1 MALTFPEALQRL
13 APAAAPLAGRWPELT
28 QLRGMW
34 ERATLGHGAVVLIAG
49 EAGVGKTRLAAELA
63 FEAEATGGIVMVG
76 SCPGDGGEPYAVLSE
91 ALGRL
96 RPPRSTAGGDRDAFF
111 AAIAQDVGR
120 RSRRAPVLVLL
131 DDLHAA
137 DRSTVLAI
145 RRLAQAA
152 ASAAVLIVGTFRDN
166 AVDHAHPLA
175 ELLNLPGVARVNLDG
190 LGAVD
195 LARIYGDDELGARL
209 WRWSGGNPVVA
220 AELLRLP
227 RLDQADLPARLDD
240 LVARRIDDLSATA
253 RRVLRMA
260 AVAGT
265 AFPVALVASA
275 AELSPDRTAAA
286 LDRAAAAG
294 FLVTEVAAGGRRRFV
309 HDMIRESVERGTEA
323 SARIRLHRRLARAL
337 EEADPQAPPALLA
350 WHFRAA
356 APVGA
361 SAAVVRHSTRAGD
374 RAMELLAW
382 EQAEVHY
389 GHALAAAATAPPATR
404 ADLLL
409 SLGEAQRLAGETARA
424 RQAFLEAAGV
434 ARRARDGSRLA
445 RAALALG
452 QVAAVW
458 GADPVLE
465 SLAVEARAMLGP
477 APAVA
482 PAVAPTAPAAP
493 VVARVDFASGELYDV
508 LDGVVR
514 PPEPEPAPEPAPTTP
529 PPAPVARAPRRPGDG
544 FALLRARY
552 AALAGP
558 ERSADRLVAADA
570 MVAMA
575 VDTGDDY
582 HVAEARGRRFLVLL
596 ELGRLADAEFER
608 SAHAAF
614 VARLDRP
621 ALAYDVATWAA
632 MRALV
637 DGRPA
642 AAGAASEEALAL
654 GGKSGDPGTIASFL
668 VQRWESALEWG
679 TAEELVTVADECDVL
694 AAAGGTA
701 HAARA
706 MAALALARAGQDEL
720 AAEELRRAAGR
731 GLGTISR
738 DPDRLHPLVALAEVA
753 WTLGDARVAGA
764 VGPLLEPLATRSVVV
779 GRGLAWR
786 GSVARACA
794 LCAAAN
800 GRWDDAARHIQ
811 LAVAAHRRA
820 GALPLVARA
829 RYEESTILTA
839 RGRRSDRRHAAEAV
853 REASELADRFAMTW
867 LADAL
872 G

>member
-34 ERATLGHGAVVLIAG
+34 EQATLGRGAVVLIAG

-76 SCPGDGGEPYAVLSE
+76 SCPADGGEPYAVLSE

-96 RPPRSTAGGDRDAFF
+96 RLPRATAGGDRDAFF
-111 AAIAQDVGR
+111 AAIVEDVGR
-120 RSRRAPVLVLL
+120 RSRRAPVLALL

-175 ELLNLPGVARVNLDG
+175 ELLNLPGVTRVNLDG

-220 AELLRLP
+220 GELLRLP

-240 LVARRIDDLSATA
+240 LVARRIDDLPATA

-265 AFPVALVASA
+265 AFPVALVAAA

-309 HDMIRESVERGTEA
+309 HDMIRESVERGTEP
-323 SARIRLHRRLARAL
+323 STRIRLHRRLARAL

-434 ARRARDGSRLA
+434 ARRARDGARLA

-465 SLAVEARAMLGP
+465 SLAVEARAMLGQ
-477 APAVA
+477 A

-514 PPEPEPAPEPAPTTP
+514 PPEPEPAPTTP

-575 VDTGDDY
+575 VDTGDENQ
-582 HVAEARGRRFLVLL
+582 VAEARGRRFLALL

-608 SAHAAF
+608 SAHAAL

-642 AAGAASEEALAL
+642 VAGAASEEALAL
-654 GGKSGDPGTIASFL
+654 GGKAGDPGTMASFL

-701 HAARA
+701 YAARA

-720 AAEELRRAAGR
+720 AAEELRRVAGR

-738 DPDRLHPLVALAEVA
+738 DPERLHPLVALAEVA

-764 VGPLLEPLATRSVVV
+764 VGPLLDPLATQSVVV

-786 GSVARACA
+786 GSAARACA

-800 GRWDDAARHIQ
+800 GRWDDAARYIQ

-829 RYEESTILTA
+829 RYEESTILTG
-839 RGRRSDRRHAAEAV
+839 RGRRSDRRHAAEAA

-867 LADAL
+867 LGEAL